1 MDCSLF
7 VKHEK
12 KGNVLILHLEGRL
25 DALSTPEAEK
35 ILLQHI
41 AEGNTLLLLD
51 FSSVDYITSA
61 GMRLLLSL
69 SKKLKDLSGTIVL
82 FGVPI
87 HVMHVLKLS
96 GFDHIVKIYETEKE
110 ALSHLYTLYPN

>member
-1 MDCSLF
+1 MDCSIA

-25 DALSTPEAEK
+25 DALSTPDAEK
-35 ILLQHI
+35 IILQHI
-41 AEGNTLLLLD
+41 ADGSTLLLLD

-69 SKKLKDLSGTIVL
+69 SKKLKGLSGTMVL
-82 FGVPI
+82 YAVPPN
-87 HVMHVLKLS
+87 VMDVFKLS
-96 GFDHIVKIYETEKE
+96 GFDHILTIFETEKE
-110 ALSHLYTLYPN
+110 ALSYLHTL